1 VIEQLVIFLGAVA
14 LFAIIGVRVGMLVAP
29 RLGRMSERMNE
40 PNEEDAGDG
49 VD

>member
-1 VIEQLVIFLGAVA
+1 MIEQLVIFLGAVA

-29 RLGRMSERMNE
+29 RLGRMSERMDE